1 MVSGRQEPQAHIL
14 PTLFVLTCLRSQL
27 SSRINCQGCSYSSR
41 EDLDEMTQG
50 HRHIHK
56 NQAGPPL
63 RVSKSMCR
71 FTSLSHWRPCCSRNI
86 AYNCFVGRGP
96 VLGLTQIFARLLV
109 CLLLHSSNTLRGR
122 KGVL

>member
-1 MVSGRQEPQAHIL
+1 MVSGGQEPQAHIL
-14 PTLFVLTCLRSQL
+14 PMLFVLTCLRSQL

-50 HRHIHK
+50 HRHIRK
-56 NQAGPPL
+56 TQAGAPL

-71 FTSLSHWRPCCSRNI
+71 FTSLSHWRACCSHNV

-96 VLGLTQIFARLLV
+96 VLGLTHRYLHVSWCVYYCIPQIP
-109 CLLLHSSNTLRGR
+109 
-122 KGVL
+122 